1 LVSREEIQLRPLS
14 REVAALEND
23 ILPDAVTPQ
32 QRRRVYNALQ
42 QSHLPKMDESGVV
55 SYNHDRGIIRTTD
68 ATKEATLVL
77 EVVGDKE
84 ITWSSYYT
92 LLGGLS
98 VALCSAVALGVYPFV
113 LFGMAPT
120 AVICSL
126 LVLGSGLVHAWQS
139 KKVDLGYS

>member
-1 LVSREEIQLRPLS
+1 MESREEIELRTLS

-23 ILPDAVTPQ
+23 ISPDGVTPQ

-55 SYNHDRGIIRTTD
+55 NYDHDRGVIETTN
-68 ATKEATLVL
+68 ATAEATVVL
-77 EVVGDKE
+77 EVVVGE
-84 ITWSSYYT
+84 GITWSSYYM
-92 LLGGLS
+92 LLGGLC
-98 VALCSAVALGVYPFV
+98 VALSSAVALGVYPFV

-120 AVICSL
+120 AVVCSL

-139 KKVDLGYS
+139 EEIDLGYS